1 MKTFKEFRK
10 QELVTKLK
18 KLKGITKDQM
28 AALSTMNPVT
38 LQTVINQLSTLV
50 NGGNVDERS
59 ALVMDIPNIIKTMLK
74 DVQSKLEKE
83 LKRGETELANNIG
96 RIVGLRVTTKGQAK
110 NKAFIYDLQRG
121 FRKNNPRGSSGG
133 AK

>member
-10 QELVTKLK
+10 QEVVKKLK

-50 NGGNVDERS
+50 NGGNIDERS

-74 DVQSKLEKE
+74 DVQTKLEKE
-83 LKRGETELANNIG
+83 LKRGQTELANNIG
-96 RIVGLRVTTKGQAK
+96 RIVGLRVTAKGQAK
-110 NKAFIYDLQRG
+110 NKAFLYDLEKG
-121 FRKNNPRGSSGG
+121 FRKTNPRGSSRG
-133 AK
+133 K

>member
-10 QELVTKLK
+10 QEVVKKLK

-50 NGGNVDERS
+50 NGGNIDERS

-74 DVQSKLEKE
+74 DVQTKLEKE
-83 LKRGETELANNIG
+83 LKRGQTELANNIG

-110 NKAFIYDLQRG
+110 NKAFLYDLEKG
-121 FRKNNPRGSSGG
+121 FRKTNPRGSSRG
-133 AK
+133 K

>member
-10 QELVTKLK
+10 QEVVKKLK

-50 NGGNVDERS
+50 NGGNIDERS

-110 NKAFIYDLQRG
+110 NKAFLYDLEKG
-121 FRKNNPRGSSGG
+121 FRKGVRRVERG
-133 AK
+133 